1 MDVVIKQYLT
11 WEQFFLL
18 LKPIQKQI
26 AKHDILYGIPKGG
39 LIVTNFLNCNKTVNP
54 KEATIIIDDIV
65 DSGRTKKKYIKK
77 YPKAKFITVIDKQTH
92 SKYAGYI
99 VFPWEKA
106 DNDAQDVITK
116 VIEFIGDNPVREGLV
131 KTPNRVVKS
140 WQELYGGYNQDPEKV
155 LKTTF
160 QVDCDEMVICKDIE
174 FYSTCEHHMLPFF
187 GKCHIGYIPKSQVV
201 GLSKLARLL
210 EVYSRR
216 LQIQEQLTNQVAN
229 SLMDVLKPIG
239 VGVII
244 EAKHFCM
251 MCRGVNK
258 RNSTMITS
266 AIRGIFQNSTV
277 KNEFHRLVK

>member
-1 MDVVIKQYLT
+1 MDYEWAYAGSLGMV
-11 WEQFFLL
+11 
-18 LKPIQKQI
+18 
-26 AKHDILYGIPKGG
+26 
-39 LIVTNFLNCNKTVNP
+39 
-54 KEATIIIDDIV
+54 
-65 DSGRTKKKYIKK
+65 
-77 YPKAKFITVIDKQTH
+77 KAKKMTTANESHIKNLLV
-92 SKYAGYI
+92 A
-99 VFPWEKA
+99 
-106 DNDAQDVITK
+106 
-116 VIEFIGDNPVREGLV
+116 IGEDPDREGL
-131 KTPNRVVKS
+131 KDTPRRVVKS
-140 WQELYGGYNQDPEKV
+140 WETLFGGYKQNPKEV
-155 LKTTF
+155 LKTQFTTDHKSM
-160 QVDCDEMVICKDIE
+160 VVCDNIE

>member
-1 MDVVIKQYLT
+1 MEIIMKKSEELIIQ
-11 WEQFFLL
+11 L
-18 LKPIQKQI
+18 LK
-26 AKHDILYGIPKGG
+26 
-39 LIVTNFLNCNKTVNP
+39 N
-54 KEATIIIDDIV
+54 
-65 DSGRTKKKYIKK
+65 
-77 YPKAKFITVIDKQTH
+77 
-92 SKYAGYI
+92 
-99 VFPWEKA
+99 
-106 DNDAQDVITK
+106 
-116 VIEFIGDNPVREGLV
+116 IGDDPEREGLIN
-131 KTPNRVVKS
+131 TPKRVVKS
-140 WQELYGGYNQDPEKV
+140 WDVIFGGYNKSPEKV